1 MLAEFFVNFFNYVP
15 DVPFC
20 IFRLNQFN
28 FYFFFSFSLIC
39 IDHKFNL
46 TRVSVFQTLL
56 FAFFPTLHIRWRDLG
71 GKALFSWKYILI
83 SSSRSLHAFNSISIA
98 QLIKCSVHLAAEYS
112 HSFTIQKTKFTFQFP
127 CACFG
132 AWSSTERMSDFRV
145 VEPLFLCLLNSFCV
159 N

>member
-20 IFRLNQFN
+20 IVRLNQFN

-56 FAFFPTLHIRWRDLG
+56 LAFSPLCISGDAIWGVKHSSLG
-71 GKALFSWKYILI
+71 NTS
-83 SSSRSLHAFNSISIA
+83 
-98 QLIKCSVHLAAEYS
+98 
-112 HSFTIQKTKFTFQFP
+112 
-127 CACFG
+127 
-132 AWSSTERMSDFRV
+132 
-145 VEPLFLCLLNSFCV
+145 
-159 N
+159 